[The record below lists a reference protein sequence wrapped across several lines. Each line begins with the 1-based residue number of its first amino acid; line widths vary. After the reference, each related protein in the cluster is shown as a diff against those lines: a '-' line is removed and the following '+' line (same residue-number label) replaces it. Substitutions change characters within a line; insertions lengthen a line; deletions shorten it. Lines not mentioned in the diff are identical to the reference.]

1 MDHESETNA
10 IYETRNQGWV
20 FFFFLLGRALLDMS
34 PVSPLSTSLSSLF
47 HVLN

>member
-1 MDHESETNA
+1 MNLKQTRFMKLETK
-10 IYETRNQGWV
+10 GG
-20 FFFFLLGRALLDMS
+20 FFLYFLLGRALLDMS